1 MFIYFIN
8 IILVAHKGF
17 AKHQPL
23 ITYIKSELRCDLN
36 SEMDHKNINKLL
48 CYIKGLKVEFM
59 IPMQI
64 HTKRIFKVVG
74 LLDSAS
80 KHV

>member
-1 MFIYFIN
+1 
-8 IILVAHKGF
+8 VAHKGF
-17 AKHQPL
+17 VKHQPL
-23 ITYIKSELRCDLN
+23 ITYIKNELHCDLN

-59 IPMQI
+59 IPKQI
-64 HTKRIFKVVG
+64 HTKRICKVVG